1 MKQLALMCLAV
12 AMVAALALAAG
23 CEPKKGSQPPRIIK
37 EAVVPPGTPP
47 APAKAQAAKG
57 ATSELVPPTAATSPL
72 LTEKNFVM
80 DWLVLGPF
88 EFKATDFGGDQ
99 QQAAADKEF
108 MPNEGALDGTQPAP
122 PGTSWKALHF
132 AGDTSAGQVD
142 LDKLYKEMD
151 HANAYAVAWLDCP
164 EEIKD
169 AKLYVGSDDYLKVWI
184 NGKLVHTYKTERRA
198 SAADQDI
205 VPGIA
210 LKKGLNRIVVKCVD
224 VVLAWD
230 FYFRLTDSKGKPM
243 TVKAKG

>member
-1 MKQLALMCLAV
+1 MKQLALMSLAV
-12 AMVAALALAAG
+12 AMVAVLALAAG

-37 EAVVPPGTPP
+37 EAVVPPGTSP
-47 APAKAQAAKG
+47 APAMAPAAKG
-57 ATSELVPPTAATSPL
+57 ATSELVPPTAAASSF
-72 LTEKNFVM
+72 LTEKDFVM

-88 EFKATDFGGDQ
+88 EFKSTDFGGDQ

-108 MPNEGALDGTQPAP
+108 MSNEGALDGTQPAP

-132 AGDTSAGQVD
+132 TGDANVGQVD
-142 LDKLYKEMD
+142 LDKLYKAID

-164 EEIKD
+164 QEIKD
-169 AKLYVGSDDYLKVWI
+169 AKLCVGSDDYLKVWI

-198 SAADQDI
+198 STADQDV

-243 TVKAKG
+243 TVKLKG